1 MCYRG
6 ALRFREFASQRIDK
20 AFEELQNEEKSQNEK
35 IKAAQTE
42 WGVLPLAG
50 KSAGSRGMWGA
61 RRGTDDSEE

>member
-1 MCYRG
+1 M
-6 ALRFREFASQRIDK
+6 EDI
-20 AFEELQNEEKSQNEK
+20 EELQNAEKSQNE
-35 IKAAQTE
+35 IKAAQTQ